1 MERRKHPRF
10 IKRLT
15 TKFFSDDASY
25 MGITSDLSQNGLY
38 IRTKN
43 GITPNSVV
51 DIELYMPDH
60 RVALL
65 KGIVRRTYRTHLNS
79 IKNGMGI
86 EIIENDETFIH
97 FVKSSL
103 KTLEETPPRAV
114 PLECL
119 KVPDPDSQEN
129 TEILDEPKQ
138 ERRKH
143 ERLTVAEMNVTAN
156 MSFTDE
162 IETVNIS
169 QDGIMVKTERRL
181 NIGSTY
187 ILKLAFEDSTLTVKA
202 RVIWCLLQESRH
214 ISPDEIVPVYSAGL
228 QFNEAP
234 SEKIDEFVRLIEKQK
249 VMSNEKTVVDAAASE
264 PSIICL

>member
-10 IKRLT
+10 ITRLT
-15 TKFFSDDASY
+15 TKFFSDEVSY
-25 MGITSDLSQNGLY
+25 MGITSDLSQNGIY

-43 GITPNSVV
+43 GVPPNTVIN
-51 DIELYMPDH
+51 IELYMPDH

-65 KGIVRRTYRTHLNS
+65 KGIVRRTYRTPLNS

-86 EIIENDETFIH
+86 EIIEHNETFVH

-103 KTLEETPPRAV
+103 KTLKETPPRAV
-114 PLECL
+114 SPECL
-119 KVPDPDSQEN
+119 KVPDADSQESA
-129 TEILDEPKQ
+129 EILDEPKQ

-143 ERLTVAEMNVTAN
+143 ERLTIAEMNVTAN

-162 IETVNIS
+162 IEIVNIS
-169 QDGIMVKTERRL
+169 RDGIMMKTERRL
-181 NIGSTY
+181 NIGNTY
-187 ILKLAFEDSTLTVKA
+187 IFKLAFEESILSVKA

-214 ISPDEIVPVYSAGL
+214 ISADEIVPVYSAGL
-228 QFNEAP
+228 QFNEVP
-234 SEKIDEFVRLIEKQK
+234 GEEIDEFVRLIENRK
-249 VMSNEKTVVDAAASE
+249 VMSSEKTEIDVAVSE

>member
-1 MERRKHPRF
+1 
-10 IKRLT
+10 
-15 TKFFSDDASY
+15 

-43 GITPNSVV
+43 GITPNSVI

-60 RVALL
+60 HVAVL
-65 KGIVRRTYRTHLNS
+65 KGIVRRTYRTPLNP

-103 KTLEETPPRAV
+103 QTLQDPPERT
-114 PLECL
+114 LSTESL
-119 KVPDPDSQEN
+119 KIPDALSQEN
-129 TEILDEPKQ
+129 TEIIDAQKH

-162 IETVNIS
+162 VKLVNIS
-169 QDGIMVKTERRL
+169 RDGIMVKTERRL

-187 ILKLAFEDSTLTVKA
+187 ILKLACEDSNLNVKA

-214 ISPDEIVPVYSAGL
+214 ISPGEIIPVYSSGL
-228 QFNEAP
+228 QFNGV
-234 SEKIDEFVRLIEKQK
+234 STEKTDEFIKLIEKQK
-249 VMSNEKTVVDAAASE
+249 VMMNENTAVDEAASE
-264 PSIICL
+264 PSVICL

>member
-43 GITPNSVV
+43 GVIPNSVI
-51 DIELYMPDH
+51 DIELYMPDL
-60 RVALL
+60 RVARL
-65 KGIVRRTYRTHLNS
+65 KGIVRRTYRTHMNS

-103 KTLEETPPRAV
+103 KTLQETPPRDV
-114 PLECL
+114 PPECL
-119 KVPDPDSQEN
+119 KVPYADSREN
-129 TEILDEPKQ
+129 TEILAEPKQ
-138 ERRKH
+138 ERRRH

-162 IETVNIS
+162 IEIGNIS
-169 QDGIMVKTERRL
+169 LDGIMVKTERRL

-187 ILKLAFEDSTLTVKA
+187 ILKLAFEDSILPVKA

-214 ISPDEIVPVYSAGL
+214 ILPDEIVPVYSAGL
-228 QFNEAP
+228 QFYEA
-234 SEKIDEFVRLIEKQK
+234 SNEKIDGFVRLIEKQK
-249 VMSNEKTVVDAAASE
+249 VMSNEKTALDAVTSD